1 MHILASSFLLTL
13 LYSCTFQATRIGRT
27 INLVRK
33 KTANE
38 ELSKRLKR
46 IVKKW
51 QALLVSLNS
60 KKNSK
65 SDSPSNFIPSSGNI
79 NGTISKTELLER
91 PKSRNGNDRPSAC
104 TRDQQKKAKKR
115 KLTRAENSPLNPK
128 PISPKAKISSPN
140 LHLKSNFSSTS
151 KSHSPVLRRMGA
163 GSPSIS
169 NVRSDSPK
177 LNSKAHSP
185 GTSSLNTKQSKII
198 SKIDLNSA
206 EKSVGI
212 GKDIV
217 YNNLNKTHI
226 ERGVVSNQQ
235 KQKGNISQHNLQNSA
250 KITIHNFA
258 DIEKSKDTRIQENRI
273 IEEAKHE
280 LKNNNS
286 IDKKETHID
295 YVEQKRMSN
304 KEKRDHYSENIGS
317 SESGSFIVPKS
328 FEPIESEELG
338 INRRELPDNLLD
350 VTSHADG
357 INGIFSTESEKES
370 WHDWTEVIPQRS
382 NELHL
387 LPYVI
392 LD

>member
-1 MHILASSFLLTL
+1 M
-13 LYSCTFQATRIGRT
+13 
-27 INLVRK
+27 RK
-33 KTANE
+33 KTTNE

-91 PKSRNGNDRPSAC
+91 PKSRNGNDRPSSC
-104 TRDQQKKAKKR
+104 TPDQQKKAKKR
-115 KLTRAENSPLNPK
+115 KLNRAENSPLNLK
-128 PISPKAKISSPN
+128 PISSPKAKSNSPN
-140 LHLKSNFSSTS
+140 LHLKSNYSSTS
-151 KSHSPVLRRMGA
+151 KSYSPIPRRMGA
-163 GSPSIS
+163 ASPSIS

-185 GTSSLNTKQSKII
+185 STSSLNTKQFKVI
-198 SKIDLNSA
+198 SKVDLNSA
-206 EKSVGI
+206 EKAVGI

-217 YNNLNKTHI
+217 YNNLNQTHI

-235 KQKGNISQHNLQNSA
+235 KQKRNISQNDLQNSA

-280 LKNNNS
+280 FKNNNS
-286 IDKKETHID
+286 IDRKETHIG
-295 YVEQKRMSN
+295 YMEQKRISN
-304 KEKRDHYSENIGS
+304 KEKQDHCSENIGS
-317 SESGSFIVPKS
+317 NESGSFIVPKS

-338 INRRELPDNLLD
+338 VNRRELPDNLLD

-357 INGIFSTESEKES
+357 VNGIFSTENEKES

>member
-1 MHILASSFLLTL
+1 MTL
-13 LYSCTFQATRIGRT
+13 LYSCKFQATRIGRT

-33 KTANE
+33 KTSNE

-65 SDSPSNFIPSSGNI
+65 SDSPSNFIPSTGNI

-91 PKSRNGNDRPSAC
+91 PKSRNGNDHPSSC
-104 TRDQQKKAKKR
+104 TPDQQKKAKKR

-128 PISPKAKISSPN
+128 PISSPKAKSSSPN
-140 LHLKSNFSSTS
+140 LHLKSNYSSTS
-151 KSHSPVLRRMGA
+151 KSHSPIPRRLGA
-163 GSPSIS
+163 GSPCIS

-177 LNSKAHSP
+177 SNSKVHSP
-185 GTSSLNTKQSKII
+185 STSSLNTKQSKVI
-198 SKIDLNSA
+198 SKVDLNSV

-212 GKDIV
+212 RKEIV

-226 ERGVVSNQQ
+226 ERDVGNNQQ
-235 KQKGNISQHNLQNSA
+235 KQKINISQNDLRNTA

-273 IEEAKHE
+273 VEEAKHQF
-280 LKNNNS
+280 KNNS

-295 YVEQKRMSN
+295 HVEQKRMIN
-304 KEKRDHYSENIGS
+304 KEKQDHYSENIGS
-317 SESGSFIVPKS
+317 NESGNFILPKC

-350 VTSHADG
+350 VTSQADG
-357 INGIFSTESEKES
+357 VNGIFSTENEKES